1 MAADAGGNITQLLR
15 AWSGGE
21 QSALDQLVPLV
32 YDDLHRL
39 ARRHI
44 SGERDDVSLQ
54 ATALVNEAYLR
65 LVDSKQATWNDRAH
79 FFAVCAKV
87 MRRILVDAARSR
99 RALKRGAGLTVV
111 ELDEALV
118 AAQEPAVD
126 PIVLDRALDALA
138 SFDPRKAQVVE
149 LRLFGGLKVN
159 ETAEVLKISTDTV
172 ARDMNLATA
181 WLRGELGRGECRG
194 TGVAT

>member
-1 MAADAGGNITQLLR
+1 MERSGEITQLLR
-15 AWSGGE
+15 AWSEGE
-21 QSALDQLVPLV
+21 QSAFDQLVPLV

-39 ARRHI
+39 ARRHM
-44 SGERDDVSLQ
+44 SGERDDNSLQ

-79 FFAVCAKV
+79 FFAVCAKL

-99 RALKRGAGLTVV
+99 NALKRGAGLTVV
-111 ELDEALV
+111 ELNEALV
-118 AAQEPAVD
+118 AAEEPAVD
-126 PIVLDRALDALA
+126 PVALDRALDALA
-138 SFDPRKAQVVE
+138 AFDSRKAQVVE

-159 ETAEVLKISTDTV
+159 ETAEVLRISTDTV

-181 WLRGELGRGECRG
+181 WLRRELGRVERC
-194 TGVAT
+194 